1 MSGLQGALGFS
12 LHTGWAAA
20 VAVIRDGDKIEAVFR
35 RQLELMP
42 ANDSRFVYHR
52 AAELSFEEAAA
63 LVESAQTS
71 VRDTAQRVIREM
83 LDSIKLRIRSAGIP
97 VSAKALPNDLSK
109 ILASHALI
117 HAAEGRLFQDA
128 VVRGCGGAGLAAVCI
143 DTREIWPKASRL
155 CRVDEK
161 SIRAAIE
168 GIGKTIGPP
177 WTADQKIAT
186 AAGLVA
192 LLEANPIS

>member
-1 MSGLQGALGFS
+1 MSDLQGALGFS

-35 RQLELMP
+35 RRLQLMP
-42 ANDSRFVYHR
+42 ADDSRFVYHR

-63 LVESAQTS
+63 LVESAHTV
-71 VRDTAQRVIREM
+71 VRDNARRVIREM
-83 LDSIKLRIRSAGIP
+83 RDSIKLKIRAAGIP
-97 VSAKALPNDLSK
+97 MSAKALPNDLSK

-128 VVRGCGGAGLAAVCI
+128 VVNGCSAARIAPVCFGP
-143 DTREIWPKASRL
+143 REVWQKASLL
-155 CRVDEK
+155 CGMDEK
-161 SIRAAIE
+161 RLRAIVA
-168 GIGKTIGPP
+168 GIGKIISPP

-186 AAGLVA
+186 VAGLVA